1 MTNLAM
7 KAKKIQKTK
16 AKIIKRIF
24 LMLLKSVK
32 KALKNTTCSSS
43 QKMTMMIFMKSQAVT
58 RIESISNQIDDFDE
72 KSRQIIDNFVKQ
84 DNDNNND
91 NKDEKD
97 EKEVNKN
104 QNIFLSFNNIK
115 SKNDDSKTKETENA
129 TNIIDEMAN
138 LFTNKNVDD
147 GENSGGEEAD
157 FDSFYDQT
165 ETSNEIVIQIRGS
178 EYDESEEFSSQ
189 SKEKE
194 ENDKEKVD
202 NECQIAE
209 NGNMKCNDDD
219 DKSGNVS
226 QTKK

>member
-1 MTNLAM
+1 MQQTLLM
-7 KAKKIQKTK
+7 KW
-16 AKIIKRIF
+16 RI
-24 LMLLKSVK
+24 
-32 KALKNTTCSSS
+32 
-43 QKMTMMIFMKSQAVT
+43 
-58 RIESISNQIDDFDE
+58 
-72 KSRQIIDNFVKQ
+72 
-84 DNDNNND
+84 
-91 NKDEKD
+91 
-97 EKEVNKN
+97 
-104 QNIFLSFNNIK
+104 
-115 SKNDDSKTKETENA
+115 
-129 TNIIDEMAN
+129 

-147 GENSGGEEAD
+147 GENSGSEEAD

>member
-1 MTNLAM
+1 
-7 KAKKIQKTK
+7 
-16 AKIIKRIF
+16 
-24 LMLLKSVK
+24 
-32 KALKNTTCSSS
+32 
-43 QKMTMMIFMKSQAVT
+43 MMIFMKSQAVT

-84 DNDNNND
+84 DNDNNNDNGND